1 MTNRI
6 WLVCL
11 AVLVGC
17 ASGTG
22 PVSAQLSSSGPQY
35 HDTGIRTNSN
45 NQSVDRTG
53 SPLYFGGPSTA
64 NAVFLGGTPIMRVR
78 VAADGYSPA
87 QRASQIQERLNNLL
101 GMGSI
106 TADEIT
112 TQQVGADAVVMVKG
126 HLLFTADSATAQ
138 FNSTTPIALANTWA
152 DHVRKLLPALTEA
165 K

>member
-1 MTNRI
+1 
-6 WLVCL
+6 
-11 AVLVGC
+11 
-17 ASGTG
+17 
-22 PVSAQLSSSGPQY
+22 
-35 HDTGIRTNSN
+35 
-45 NQSVDRTG
+45 
-53 SPLYFGGPSTA
+53 
-64 NAVFLGGTPIMRVR
+64 VFLGGTPIMRVR

-101 GMGSI
+101 GMGPI